1 MKHYLI
7 GAAAAALIGTGAL
20 AQTADPSHNPA
31 IKSGEAVRVTAA
43 AHGRNSFTE
52 DQAQGRI
59 AKAGY
64 TDVSKL
70 TKDKN
75 GVWRGTAMRAGAQ
88 VKVGLDY
95 KGDVTTR

>member
-7 GAAAAALIGTGAL
+7 GAAAAALVGAAAM
-20 AQTADPSHNPA
+20 AQTPDSSHNPI
-31 IKSGEAVRVTAA
+31 IKDNAAVHVSAA

-59 AKAGY
+59 ADAGY

-70 TKDKN
+70 MKDKN
-75 GVWRGTAMRAGAQ
+75 GVWRGTAMHGGAQ

-95 KGDVTTR
+95 KGNVTTR